1 MTTVASS
8 RSAVGLMLR
17 AGIVVLTLATAYIH
31 TTLGSLMFMANA
43 LGYLVLA
50 VAMVVPLA
58 IAHRNRWLIRAA
70 LLGFTA
76 ATILGWVMFGA
87 RFWLGY
93 LDKAIEIGLIALLVI
108 EMFRYDG
115 GPAAVLRRSVDL
127 AVSIVR
133 MPFARKSD
141 A

>member
-1 MTTVASS
+1 MNAI
-8 RSAVGLMLR
+8 LR
-17 AGIVVLTLATAYIH
+17 IGIVVLTLATAYIH
-31 TTLGSLMFMANA
+31 TTLGSMLFLANA

-50 VAMVVPLA
+50 VAMVLP
-58 IAHRNRWLIRAA
+58 IAWFETNRWLVRAA
-70 LLGFTA
+70 LLGLTA
-76 ATILGWVMFGA
+76 ATIVGWVMFGA

-133 MPFARKSD
+133 MPFSRKSD